1 MTLLGSSVHKLIDV
15 YYAHQP
21 IHPSIWLVL
30 VLILA
35 HFYSKKKNLAQHATS
50 FFRENALGLA

>member
-35 HFYSKKKNLAQHATS
+35 HFYSKKKTWRSMQLVFLERTRLA
-50 FFRENALGLA
+50 